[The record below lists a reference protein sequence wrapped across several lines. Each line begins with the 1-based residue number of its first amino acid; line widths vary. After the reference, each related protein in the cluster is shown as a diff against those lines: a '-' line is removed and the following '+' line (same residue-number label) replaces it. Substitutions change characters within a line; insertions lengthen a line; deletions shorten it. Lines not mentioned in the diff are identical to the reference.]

1 MTAIAPP
8 CPAAAPAPSTA
19 PGDAEDAHGRPPA
32 VLQDRVLSMDV
43 TRVSV
48 CARMRLAALVADGAT
63 VAVQRLS
70 WQRLATLAPPP
81 PPPPPGAGVATTTA
95 FGAVTALAWAP
106 ASAALALG
114 SDAGRVRVVPLDAV
128 AAGVGAPTPADI
140 TLPHPVTALE
150 WIDPRVQHVSA
161 HDDRDAVAG
170 HGPTSSLASSLSSS
184 PSFRA
189 SLAYPSSSSSSLS
202 ATHAAATS
210 DAVGVTNANNI
221 GTANAGIIAV
231 GDDHGRVTL
240 LSFNLAFILAT
251 VQILPPGTPITRLS
265 FPEHAIAFCV
275 AAGFQH
281 TAHPSEADGIV
292 NLSETTAP
300 AATTVPPTLVLSY
313 FPLTPLSDA
322 LPELLRTGREV
333 VAMSAL
339 LEDIRRAS
347 LSCREAW
354 VRDAMGM
361 LRERIYDPLKQL
373 IHNFAEEPERG
384 PWGLLQDAFC
394 GGAISGAL
402 EQFLGSELGENGAK
416 HAHRVLAAAAQEVRK
431 ALQVALPQAQR
442 MVFRA
447 SEFRGLARV
456 GPSFRSIGV
465 TVASIDRVCVA
476 SETVLELLSS
486 LAMEVDDVERLLVA
500 FLKWIEIA
508 AARASGTEQRDTAR
522 RTVDYAAATDDNALV
537 AEFFDAVF
545 AGEFEEPDQGPAFGN
560 LVISTYTQFA
570 DVAMV
575 ELTNA
580 CRTMFTLPTTT
591 LTERLATSAISMV
604 RLPLRD
610 SQVNSTPSIL
620 AISENVDVV
629 CMSATD
635 YVLAARC
642 DVGPVE
648 GVWKAGLFQTNVNGA
663 SICAVAHG
671 AGDNL
676 LLLARGRSHRGKSSF
691 SLRNIPI
698 ADLKFQVDSVGNAL
712 SQPCSLHCNRTSCR
726 DALEFCNAPT
736 DAWCSLLIEG
746 KRALACVLFGAR
758 RLVLFDLLSGLETTN
773 GLICNP

>member
-8 CPAAAPAPSTA
+8 PPAPSRAA
-19 PGDAEDAHGRPPA
+19 PPADDHDANGRRLA

-43 TRVSV
+43 THVSV

-70 WQRLATLAPPP
+70 WQRLATLSTPSAE
-81 PPPPPGAGVATTTA
+81 GGTA

-106 ASAALALG
+106 AAAALAIG

-128 AAGVGAPTPADI
+128 AAGAGAPAPADI

-150 WIDPRVQHVSA
+150 WIDPHVPHVSA
-161 HDDRDAVAG
+161 HDDRDGVAG
-170 HGPTSSLASSLSSS
+170 PAPTSSLASSSSS
-184 PSFRA
+184 SPLPSFRA
-189 SLAYPSSSSSSLS
+189 SSAHHSSSSS
-202 ATHAAATS
+202 ATRVAAAS
-210 DAVGVTNANNI
+210 DAAIGSSARDTAI
-221 GTANAGIIAV
+221 TSTGTATGIIAV

-240 LSFNLAFILAT
+240 LSINLAFILAT
-251 VQILPPGTPITRLS
+251 IQVLPPGTPITQLS
-265 FPEHAIAFCV
+265 FPENAIAFCV

-281 TAHPSEADGIV
+281 GSHASQADGV
-292 NLSETTAP
+292 GNLPATAT
-300 AATTVPPTLVLSY
+300 AATPVPPTLILCH
-313 FPLTPLSDA
+313 FPLIPLSNA

-333 VAMSAL
+333 VAMSAI
-339 LEDIRRAS
+339 LEDVRRAS

-373 IHNFAEEPERG
+373 IRNFAEEPELG

-394 GGAISGAL
+394 GGAVTGAL

-431 ALQVALPQAQR
+431 ALNVALPQAQH

-456 GPSFRSIGV
+456 GASFRSIGI
-465 TVASIDRVCVA
+465 TVASVDRVCLA
-476 SETVLELLSS
+476 SETVLELLTS
-486 LAMEVDDVERLLVA
+486 LAMEVDDVERHLVA
-500 FLKWIEIA
+500 FLKWIQIA

-522 RTVDYAAATDDNALV
+522 RCMDHATAADDKALV

-545 AGEFEEPDQGPAFGN
+545 AGELEEPDQGPAFGN

-575 ELTNA
+575 ELTVA
-580 CRTMFTLPTTT
+580 CRSMFLLPTTT
-591 LTERLATSAISMV
+591 LTERLATSAASIL

-610 SQVNSTPSIL
+610 SQVNGTPSIL
-620 AISENVDVV
+620 ATTETVDVV
-629 CMSATD
+629 CMSAPD

-642 DVGPVE
+642 ELGSFE
-648 GVWKAGLFQTNVNGA
+648 ATWKAGLFQTKALEA
-663 SICAVAHG
+663 SICSVAHG

-676 LLLARGRSHRGKSSF
+676 LLLARGHGHRGKSSF
-691 SLRNIPI
+691 SLRTLST
-698 ADLKFQVDSVGNAL
+698 ADLKFPVDSVSNAL
-712 SQPCSLHCNRTSCR
+712 SQPCSLACNRASSQET
-726 DALEFCNAPT
+726 LEFCNAPT
-736 DAWCSLLIEG
+736 ESRCSLLVDGE
-746 KRALACVLFGAR
+746 RALACVLFGAR
-758 RLVLFDLLSGLETTN
+758 RLVMIDLLSSLETSN
-773 GLICNP
+773 GHTCIR